1 MGVKKTCVVKFIRKG
16 DTGPKGEQGA
26 VLRGPQAWSDCATG
40 YAFKQGAPGE
50 AWLDVVLYNNYYY
63 RCKKSHTKAANNY
76 PGSTIAEN
84 QGLWE
89 LGDSIGLVATK
100 ILLAEYALVKNL
112 GVETIDMK
120 DGQGN
125 ILFQAKNGNVIC
137 KTGTFENV
145 NITGKLKGSVRNP
158 FVAAS
163 DSFDTDYGDN
173 VAMLSSG
180 GGWVWAYNLPW
191 DAAQSGRRICLV
203 NAFWNGSSAAGA
215 AGISAPSGKY
225 FYEDGVQKSKLRLSR
240 EFVELIG
247 YGTSTAFYGWIVL
260 KRNYVTS
267 QYKYGRSLR
276 VLATGTV
283 SSAGAVTSIAFDGA
297 TNRITCSHTSGTGV
311 YTLSMPS
318 GWFSSSDNVGVMLT
332 GVGRASGSSSGAP
345 IKATIISRTTTS
357 LVVET
362 SDDATNNDGSFEFMI
377 YNKNDWS

>member
-1 MGVKKTCVVKFIRKG
+1 MGKASVTRVVKYIRKG
-16 DTGPKGEQGA
+16 DTGPKGDQGA
-26 VLRGPQAWSDCATG
+26 VLRGPQAWSDCAVG
-40 YAFKQGAPGE
+40 YAFKQGAAGE
-50 AWLDVVLYNNYYY
+50 AWLDVVMYNSFYY
-63 RCKKSHTKAANNY
+63 RCKKSHVKTATNY
-76 PGSTIAEN
+76 PGSATAES

-89 LGDSIGLVATK
+89 LGDSIGLVATQ
-100 ILLAEYALVKNL
+100 ILLAQYALVKNL
-112 GVETIDMK
+112 GVEVIDMK

-180 GGWVWAYNLPW
+180 GGWLWAYSLPW
-191 DAAQSGRRICLV
+191 DAGQSGRRICLV
-203 NAFWNGSSAAGA
+203 NAFWGGSTAAGA
-215 AGISAPSGKY
+215 ASISAPSGKY
-225 FYEDGVQKSKLRLSR
+225 FYEDGVQKSELKLSR

-247 YGTSTAFYGWIVL
+247 YGTSTTFYGWIVL

-283 SSAGAVTSIAFDGA
+283 TSSGGVTSIAFDGT
-297 TNRITCSHTSGTGV
+297 TNKITCNKNGTGI

-318 GWFSSSDNVGVMLT
+318 GWFNSSSDVGVMLT
-332 GVGRASGSSSGAP
+332 GVGRASGSSTEAA
-345 IKATIISRTTTS
+345 IKATLISRTTTTI
-357 LVVET
+357 VVET